1 MIDWQ
6 VECRS
11 DKNSEE
17 GKKKQKWTNIEVNN
31 IAP

>member
-11 DKNSEE
+11 DENSEE
-17 GKKKQKWTNIEVNN
+17 GKKKIEM
-31 IAP
+31 AKYRSE